1 MPSLGTPP
9 GRLNLRVVAGEAVDI
24 SIPIID
30 ADSEAVTDASS
41 PEWSCAAQIRTS
53 FDAESPLF
61 VFNTSIAGGVVRVQA
76 DDTETLEWQDEWT
89 LFRQRWDLVV
99 TDDNGDTHWICAGW
113 VTLYTT
119 VTR

>member
-24 SIPIID
+24 SIPILD
-30 ADSEAVTDASS
+30 GDGELATSATSPGWSS
-41 PEWSCAAQIRTS
+41 AAQIRTS

-61 VFNTSIAGGVVRVQA
+61 VFNTSISAGVVRVRA
-76 DDTETLEWQDEWT
+76 DDIDTLDWQDDWT
-89 LFRQRWDLVV
+89 NFRQRWDLVV
-99 TDDNGDTHWICAGW
+99 TDDDGVSHWICAGL

-119 VTR
+119 ITR